1 LLRAGEFPFNGIL
14 KLSLRYARDDE
25 KAQSVPYR
33 FREAQTA
40 ELGLGTRSGR
50 RSRTAIACNGLREC
64 ERWLGEISARNQYEL
79 ESFQDASLYVIFVLS
94 L

>member
-1 LLRAGEFPFNGIL
+1 
-14 KLSLRYARDDE
+14 
-25 KAQSVPYR
+25 
-33 FREAQTA
+33 
-40 ELGLGTRSGR
+40 
-50 RSRTAIACNGLREC
+50 LREC